1 MDRQTDNCILRA
13 LVRKRKYQINHIS
26 LQGGVDGRGVNEL
39 EPNRQPPRVNYLSNI
54 HTVYLHTN
62 FKPNLLRFPGNSRS
76 IALKPEAN
84 LNSNFIV

>member
-54 HTVYLHTN
+54 QWQCIYTLISSQISYVFLVIAEA
-62 FKPNLLRFPGNSRS
+62 LL
-76 IALKPEAN
+76 
-84 LNSNFIV
+84 

>member
-1 MDRQTDNCILRA
+1 MGNFFINKLNTM
-13 LVRKRKYQINHIS
+13 YQNTFL

-39 EPNRQPPRVNYLSNI
+39 EPNRQPPRVNYLSI
-54 HTVYLHTN
+54 IKYQFFN
-62 FKPNLLRFPGNSRS
+62 FKPNPLRFPGNSRS

>member
-26 LQGGVDGRGVNEL
+26 LKGGVDGRGVNEL

-54 HTVYLHTN
+54 QQCIYTLISSQSSYVFLVIAEA
-62 FKPNLLRFPGNSRS
+62 LL
-76 IALKPEAN
+76 
-84 LNSNFIV
+84 